1 MRRTHI
7 NYLKAMVDSV
17 KFDGL
22 KVIDQKHFFEIHPPI
37 DKIKQSLPCVT
48 IVRVTCDNSLDARLK
63 KENRL
68 APIVV
73 ADKKYLRSLV
83 KHFSED
89 YRYSLIIY
97 VKDATRDVISEPG
110 KPGVI
115 DQCKLYLSQNN
126 RVGGDELPTDLR
138 SLDSEGNALPIE
150 QQLIQPECN
159 VDIGKTDVDTD
170 LADLGIYMLSIE
182 IMFHDGLYSIKEED
196 TLYNGTMKIEQPI
209 GVTTT

>member
-7 NYLKAMVDSV
+7 NYLKGMVDSV
-17 KFDGL
+17 KFDGV
-22 KVIDQKHFFEIHPPI
+22 KVINPKHFLEIHPSI
-37 DKIKQSLPCVT
+37 DTIKQILPCVT
-48 IVRVTCDNSLDARLK
+48 IVKVTCDNSLDARLK

-73 ADKKYLRSLV
+73 NDKKYLRSLV

-89 YRYSLIIY
+89 YRYSLLFY
-97 VKDATRDVISEPG
+97 VKDATRDVISEPT
-110 KPGVI
+110 KPGII

-126 RVGGDELPTDLR
+126 RIGGDELPTELK
-138 SLDSEGNALPIE
+138 SLDSEGNELPLE
-150 QQLIQPECN
+150 GQLIQPECN

-170 LADLGIYMLSIE
+170 LADLGIYILSIE